1 MGNCFSIKSEKVSSK
16 KLTSEYVREDHDV
29 MFHEYIHGHKDI
41 CATLKNDGSS
51 FYKKK

>member
-16 KLTSEYVREDHDV
+16 KINNEYIHEHHDV

-41 CATLKNDGSS
+41 SNELEYSGN
-51 FYKKK
+51 

>member
-16 KLTSEYVREDHDV
+16 KINNEYIHEHHDV

-41 CATLKNDGSS
+41 SNELEYSGSS
-51 FYKKK
+51 FYKNK